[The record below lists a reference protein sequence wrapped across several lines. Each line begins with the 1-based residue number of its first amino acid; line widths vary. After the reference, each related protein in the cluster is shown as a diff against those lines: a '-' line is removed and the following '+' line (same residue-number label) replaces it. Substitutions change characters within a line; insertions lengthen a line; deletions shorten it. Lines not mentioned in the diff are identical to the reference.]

1 MPCSPMAMRPMPS
14 FTAAEL
20 AARELTAARSLLACG
35 DCEGLGRSTLEAYAR
50 DPRGV
55 FAELANK
62 ALAAARQKEPVR

>member
-14 FTAAEL
+14 FTAA
-20 AARELTAARSLLACG
+20 ELTAARSLLACG

-55 FAELANK
+55 FAEHANK